1 MSDRIGI
8 RVEAEKQVGGRPKKT
23 FSSSLLRERERER
36 KTGQDRESV
45 EGDREEIAGERNWL
59 EERVREKVRKRD
71 GDRDIIEK
79 WEGERDI
86 GRGRK
91 TEERK

>member
-1 MSDRIGI
+1 M
-8 RVEAEKQVGGRPKKT
+8 
-23 FSSSLLRERERER
+23 LLERERER

-86 GRGRK
+86 GRGGGDSDREK
-91 TEERK
+91 